1 MERMTRVSVV
11 IEGHLGKTLG
21 HMACIATLSKM
32 LFVIVIIPMAGN
44 AGRIHGVTEWVVA
57 VTVVASQHRMFAN
70 QVERGIAR
78 MVKGG
83 VKPVRR
89 LMAVAAFLSAAPIVC
104 VIFGM
109 AAKACRGRIVKRVI
123 GMAVETARG
132 CMAADQRKAGLVMV
146 KGDNLPASRRMAIV
160 AGLTDRFR
168 MRAVGFVAGDAGG
181 WRRPVLA
188 VGFVATGALQTI
200 VFSLQGEIG
209 VLVLKRGF
217 IERDNIRVTSLMLD
231 MAVRALSALGI
242 SVASV
247 EALPGCN
254 VTSNIFVASGAQF
267 CLFAALK
274 LDVA

>member
-83 VKPVRR
+83 VMPVRR

-123 GMAVETARG
+123 GMAVETARC
-132 CMAADQRKAGLVMV
+132 CMAADQRKAGLVVV

-168 MRAVGFVAGDAGG
+168 MRAVAFVAGYAAG

-200 VFSLQGEIG
+200 MFSLQGEIG

-217 IERDNIRVTSLMLD
+217 IERDNIGVTSLMLD

-247 EALPGCN
+247 EALPGRN
-254 VTSNIFVASGAQF
+254 VTSNILVASGAQF
-267 CLFAALK
+267 CLFATIK

>member
-21 HMACIATLSKM
+21 HMACIATLSEM

-123 GMAVETARG
+123 GMAVETARC
-132 CMAADQRKAGLVMV
+132 CMAADQRKAGLVVV

-168 MRAVGFVAGDAGG
+168 MRAVGFVAGYAGG

-247 EALPGCN
+247 EALPGRN
-254 VTSNIFVASGAQF
+254 VTSNILVASGAQF
-267 CLFAALK
+267 CLFATIK